1 MGVNDRTH
9 TYHAEA
15 SILHGNLHLPLKQEI
30 PAQSYLKLKEHG
42 GYLSQ
47 DSDRYRLEGLFY
59 YTSAYTQ
66 VTGNPETKPG
76 HGFATLATSVVE
88 NLNILDVVTCDRVVS
103 QIATEHPL
111 VGYVPSITFLGTRF
125 ENLKIAGH
133 RVDVDIDPHPFWEEP
148 EEYKA
153 EDESATEEEKKKKA
167 EERVQKA
174 RERDLGRVKT
184 YGGFH
189 QPELCMEE
197 LPGDLPESYPELEA
211 DESVDPN
218 LTKKMC
224 CSLVKESK
232 IPSLIKGR
240 YPGRAAKHVIDIPH
254 FGKIYL
260 ATLCVEH
267 HAFDNNTGVPKQ
279 TRVNL
284 TMLRVKMGC
293 IATGSAGVCSAR
305 TNGITRP

>member
-1 MGVNDRTH
+1 MAPNDPRTH

-15 SILHGNLHLPLKQEI
+15 AILHGNLHLPLKQEI
-30 PAQSYLKLKEHG
+30 PPQSYLKLKEHG

-66 VTGNPETKPG
+66 VTGNPEIKPG

-111 VGYVPSITFLGTRF
+111 EGYVPSITFLGTRF

-133 RVDVDIDPHPFWEEP
+133 KVDVDIDPHPFWEE
-148 EEYKA
+148 
-153 EDESATEEEKKKKA
+153 EEEMEAK
-167 EERVQKA
+167 
-174 RERDLGRVKT
+174 ERDLKRVKLF
-184 YGGFH
+184 GGYH
-189 QPELCMEE
+189 QPELLTEE
-197 LPGDLPESYPELEA
+197 LPADLPESYPEVVE
-211 DESVDPN
+211 DPDVDP
-218 LTKKMC
+218 LRATKMC
-224 CSLVKESK
+224 GSLVKESR

-267 HAFDNNTGVPKQ
+267 YAFDRNTGVPKQ

-284 TMLRVKMGC
+284 TMLKVKMGC
-293 IATGSAGVCSAR
+293 IATGSAGVCSTR